1 MSTRLD
7 EKEHMI
13 TEKNKNEGMIKKIT
27 NFIQDLANIKKNIE
41 GKINTIKNT
50 IKQLGDA
57 INKTTK
63 AIQDIWT
70 KITGIKKE
78 I

>member
-7 EKEHMI
+7 EKEHM
-13 TEKNKNEGMIKKIT
+13 TAEKNKNEGWIKNLV
-27 NFIQDLANIKKNIE
+27 NFIQGLANVKKQIE
-41 GKINTIKNT
+41 DKINTIKNV

-57 INKTTK
+57 INNTTK
-63 AIQDIWT
+63 AIQDIWN
-70 KITGIKKE
+70 KITNIKKE